1 MPNPQAKM
9 GYVGSVTLLGTTAGN
24 LRLRAT
30 NCDVRAMQNIDY
42 PDVVDG
48 KIDRTLYQL
57 GPRIVEGN
65 IAFPLVHEGITAIN
79 SGRDCDQLT
88 NQTLGEAMWRIASQR
103 DSFGRLIN
111 QFDTQVRYTDD
122 THFKYPTCI
131 VNSYTMSVT
140 QSDMV
145 NVSMDIIGGA
155 DSSDQVRLPS
165 DNIEPEFLS
174 PARVVTWNDFLVRI
188 YGDNLQTE
196 PIRGDYLREFEVTI
210 NNNAERFFTLN
221 NKLAPQDI
229 TARKREINGRMVL
242 MGRNTALSELAYNNQ
257 DRFTSTARIAFGYSL
272 GGAGTVAFITALH
285 GVVFEIEEIA
295 ITNDL
300 VQTTVPF
307 TALADCD
314 NGYEATE
321 LGTSGTDLPSG
332 NTFTPGIFGGRTS
345 TGFPNWNPDD

>member
-229 TARKREINGRMVL
+229 TAPMVRATKR
-242 MGRNTALSELAYNNQ
+242 
-257 DRFTSTARIAFGYSL
+257 
-272 GGAGTVAFITALH
+272 
-285 GVVFEIEEIA
+285 
-295 ITNDL
+295 
-300 VQTTVPF
+300 P
-307 TALADCD
+307 
-314 NGYEATE
+314 
-321 LGTSGTDLPSG
+321 
-332 NTFTPGIFGGRTS
+332 
-345 TGFPNWNPDD
+345 